1 MPVMNLRLKMQR
13 FNISRPILGGA
24 ATNVKEHVVPETE
37 GYTLD
42 TEQDVN
48 TIVKQIVDTVGV
60 DPIIEFVNGY
70 LNAGLIKSEDRDL
83 LYATVKQLQE
93 SCNTHRVESQSAL
106 DELRTYLLSCN
117 KNSLG
122 CTVLGAIRMLI
133 KLHSEDKG
141 KWMADLKAGLELRDK
156 VIALEK
162 NVVEVE
168 SLQRK
173 TPAVQDEISALK
185 TRITELQDLNKHL
198 MEQRDKY
205 QATIDEHVR
214 ASAAQKMRL
223 GQLDKNIVEYRK
235 HVDELNKALLD
246 KTMVH
251 RESLTN
257 IEKLD
262 KQIVQLKAVVEQQE
276 CDITTKTARITTLEK
291 DLDSKE
297 KEYKELSALY
307 DSDMASAKKRLT
319 EFVEQRKELEKEIER
334 LKAEVA
340 KLTAECLTFST
351 ENSALK
357 SVDWRTA
364 YDKGKISNAIGNIHL
379 ALDVLKELTTK

>member
-13 FNISRPILGGA
+13 FNVSRPILGGA

-37 GYTLD
+37 EYTLE

-93 SCNTHRVESQSAL
+93 SCNTYRVEAQSSL

-117 KNSLG
+117 KNSFG

-156 VIALEK
+156 VTALEK

-214 ASAAQKMRL
+214 TIAAQKMH
-223 GQLDKNIVEYRK
+223 LD
-235 HVDELNKALLD
+235 
-246 KTMVH
+246 
-251 RESLTN
+251 
-257 IEKLD
+257 
-262 KQIVQLKAVVEQQE
+262 Q
-276 CDITTKTARITTLEK
+276 LEK
-291 DLDSKE
+291 DLEAKKNEVFSLSSEILGERTKVNDLNNVISSKNVFIIKEQEKVSKLTNALYSKE
-297 KEYKELSALY
+297 KEL
-307 DSDMASAKKRLT
+307 KKL
-319 EFVEQRKELEKEIER
+319 ESYVEKLRDDVKEIEKSRNMKLDLNMKLREEIDR
-334 LKAEVA
+334 LN
-340 KLTAECLTFST
+340 L
-351 ENSALK
+351 ALEK
-357 SVDWRTA
+357 QKTGFPA
-364 YDKGKISNAIGNIHL
+364 YEKGKISNAIGNIHL
-379 ALDVLKELTTK
+379 ALDVLKELTAK